1 MYKYKVTF
9 FDRMDKVVR
18 ASRVVPDKG
27 FFMFYTYEPG
37 AIFQSAK
44 LVASFPM
51 ADVKAVECV
60 EGEAHD

>member
-1 MYKYKVTF
+1 MYKYEVSF
-9 FDRMDKVVR
+9 HDRVPQIVQ
-18 ASRVVPDKG
+18 ASRVIPDKG

-51 ADVKAVECV
+51 EMVKGVVCV
-60 EGEAHD
+60 DGEAH